1 MLCEVPLTDEQ
12 RDYATEHHALV
23 YKFLKDNHLSMDEF
37 YDVIIF
43 GYLRAVKRYLTE
55 SALRQYKFT
64 TIAWSCMRVD
74 LYNYYKS
81 NRCQKRTAE
90 VLSIHIGIGADSYSL
105 EETVAA
111 SDDLMQQLET
121 RLLLHDLAGKFSGQ
135 QMEMVRLKTCGY
147 NLREIARQQKTPMRQ
162 VKETLEEVRTA
173 LIEMCYQP

>member
-23 YKFLKDNHLSMDEF
+23 YKFLKDNHLPMDEF

-55 SALRQYKFT
+55 ASLHQYKFT

-90 VLSIHIGIGADSYSL
+90 VLSIHIGIGADRY
-105 EETVAA
+105 
-111 SDDLMQQLET
+111 
-121 RLLLHDLAGKFSGQ
+121 
-135 QMEMVRLKTCGY
+135 
-147 NLREIARQQKTPMRQ
+147 P
-162 VKETLEEVRTA
+162 
-173 LIEMCYQP
+173 